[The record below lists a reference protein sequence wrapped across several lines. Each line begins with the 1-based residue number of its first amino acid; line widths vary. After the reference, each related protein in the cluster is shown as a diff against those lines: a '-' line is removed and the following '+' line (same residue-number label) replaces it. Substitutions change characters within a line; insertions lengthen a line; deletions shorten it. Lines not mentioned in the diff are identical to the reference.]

1 MAALVERLRAWRRR
15 PDPAAEV
22 DAIASITE
30 RVAVLLAA
38 GVPASN
44 VWRHLQPAGE
54 PGSEDILALGGQPDP
69 RASSDSPE
77 VRRTRVGAHTGQT
90 AASADAAVLAAA
102 AQAAAIGE
110 PVGAVIVATSRGQ
123 ADASSAWPVLA
134 AAWTVAAESGAP
146 LAVSLRSLATVLR
159 DEAQLRREVG
169 AALAG
174 PAASAR
180 LVMALPAIAVLFGA
194 ALGFDTVGVLFGN
207 PLGLACLAVGALFL
221 WGGQRWNR
229 RLARTASQSRAD
241 AGLELELLAIAMSSG
256 TSIERARDLAR
267 RVMREY
273 LPHVGDGGQ
282 VEAVIE
288 LSARAGAP
296 VAELL
301 KAEAFRVRRAA
312 RADGAARA
320 AALGVRLMLPL
331 GVCVLPAFVL
341 LGVAPLMISVIS
353 GTLGGAV

>member
-1 MAALVERLRAWRRR
+1 MSARQPASGVTAIVERLRALRRR

-22 DAIASITE
+22 DDIASITE
-30 RVAVLLAA
+30 RLAVLLAA

-54 PGSEDILALGGQPDP
+54 S
-69 RASSDSPE
+69 
-77 VRRTRVGAHTGQT
+77 
-90 AASADAAVLAAA
+90 ASADTVVLSAA
-102 AQAAAIGE
+102 AQAAAVGE
-110 PVGAVIVATSRGQ
+110 PVGPVIVATSREHP
-123 ADASSAWPVLA
+123 DASSAWPVLA

-146 LAVSLRSLATVLR
+146 LAVSLRDLAMVLR

-174 PAASAR
+174 PAARAR

-194 ALGFDTVGVLFGN
+194 TLGFDTLGVLFGN
-207 PLGLACLAVGALFL
+207 PLGLACLGVGALFL
-221 WGGQRWNR
+221 WGGRRWNA

-256 TSIERARDLAR
+256 ASVDRARDLAR
-267 RVMREY
+267 RVMRDA
-273 LPHVGDGGQ
+273 LPHVGDGAQ
-282 VEAVIE
+282 VDAVLE